1 MSLKVGRNEKCPCG
15 SGKKFKRCCK
25 GVVEVKDMKEPAKLA
40 GQLFNQWIEKDI
52 AHSFC
57 KWPQLRSAGGTNI
70 ISDEDIPPWTPVTI
84 YPVHYVGVNGILY
97 PANLEAMRFK
107 PGRAI
112 TLTENV
118 EDVAVQIGASPKI
131 MREHQFGH
139 VVVENDHPNVF
150 LYHAGMYS
158 LMYVSHKF
166 IPKGTIIVGGPTC
179 TTFREDFE
187 KNNSEVLASIEYHY
201 LECIRRFLV
210 MYTASD
216 SWSEEHNTVLKEI
229 YKKLSDI

>member
-1 MSLKVGRNEKCPCG
+1 MSLKMRPNGPCHCG
-15 SGKKFKRCCK
+15 SEKRFKKCCRNSK
-25 GVVEVKDMKEPAKLA
+25 NMKEPAKLA
-40 GQLFNQWIEKDI
+40 GQIFNQWIEKDLEKV
-52 AHSFC
+52 FV
-57 KWPQLRSAGGTNI
+57 KWPRLIYNRKNVIT
-70 ISDEDIPPWTPVTI
+70 DEDIDAWTPVTI
-84 YPVHYVGVNGILY
+84 YPVHYVSVGNSLY

-166 IPKGTIIVGGPTC
+166 IPKGTVIVGGPTC